1 MGIFNFWKTEKREE
15 EHDRPIDETS
25 VDAALLRALMS
36 DDALTKEKALNIPA
50 IGACVNKIADT
61 VASLELK
68 LYRKDSRG
76 QVEEVKNDIR
86 VKLLN
91 RDTGDTLDGSQFK
104 KAMVVDMLLDKGGY
118 AYVNKVARSV
128 RSIHYV
134 SPDRVSFATNS
145 DPIFKDY
152 KICVNGK
159 QYEGFQFIKFLRN
172 TKNGYSGTSIIDESP
187 ILLST
192 IYNSLSYENQLVKTG
207 GNKRGFI
214 QSARALSEK
223 AMAALKDAF
232 RNLYRNN
239 SENVVI
245 LNEGLSFK
253 ESSNSS
259 VEMQLNENKQSNEND
274 VCKAF
279 LVPPSIINGG
289 ATPED
294 KKLYLEGCIMPIL
307 ERFQCAVDRVL
318 LLEAEKAD
326 HFFAFDTSD
335 MLKADVDK
343 RFAAYEIACKNGFMQ
358 IDEIRA
364 RENLPAFELDFIKLG
379 LQDVLYYPKEHKIYT
394 PNMNQMADL
403 DTLEMTQDLNNP
415 QTPSQEQDKTP
426 DPEVQPQE
434 GGEEDVQS

>member
-1 MGIFNFWKTEKREE
+1 MGIFDFWKTEKREE
-15 EHDRPIDETS
+15 EQDHPVNETS

-36 DDALTKEKALNIPA
+36 EDAVTKEMALNIPA
-50 IGACVNKIADT
+50 INACVDKIADT

-68 LYRKDSRG
+68 LYKRDAKG
-76 QVEEVKNDIR
+76 QVEEVKGDTR

-91 RDTGDTLDGSQFK
+91 KDTGDTLDGSQFK

-118 AYVNKVARSV
+118 AYVNKDRRTVK
-128 RSIHYV
+128 SIHYV
-134 SPDRVSFATNS
+134 EANRISFATNS
-145 DPIFKDY
+145 NPIFKDY
-152 KICVNGK
+152 RIVVNGHS
-159 QYEGFQFIKFLRN
+159 YEGFQFIKLLRN
-172 TKNGYSGTSIIDESP
+172 TKNGYEGTSIIDESP

-192 IYNSLSYENQLVKTG
+192 IYNSLVYEKQLVSTG
-207 GNKRGFI
+207 GNKKGFI

-223 AMAALKDAF
+223 AMTALKEAF
-232 RNLYRNN
+232 RNLYSNN
-239 SENVVI
+239 TENVVV

-274 VCKAF
+274 ICKVF

-289 ATPED
+289 ATAED

-318 LLEAEKAD
+318 LLEAEKTD
-326 HFFAFDTSD
+326 YFFAFDTSD
-335 MLKADVDK
+335 MLKADIEK
-343 RFAAYEIACKNGFMQ
+343 RFEAYQIACKNGFMQ

-364 RENLPAFELDFIKLG
+364 RENLPAFGLDFIKLG
-379 LQDVLYYPKEHKIYT
+379 LQDVLYYPKDHKIYT

-403 DTLEMTQDLNNP
+403 DTLEQTQDLNNP
-415 QTPSQEQDKTP
+415 QNPTDDKT
-426 DPEVQPQE
+426 DPQE
-434 GGEEDVQS
+434 GDKKDVQS